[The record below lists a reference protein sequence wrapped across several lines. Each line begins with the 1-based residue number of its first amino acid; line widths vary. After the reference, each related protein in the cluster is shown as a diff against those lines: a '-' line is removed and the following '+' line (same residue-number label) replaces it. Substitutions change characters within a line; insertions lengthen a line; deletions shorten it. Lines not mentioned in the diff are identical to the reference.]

1 VGRRLW
7 SPGPRLRTTLL
18 WTHGILLVFGSL
30 AVYVGIHSVEA
41 AEISI
46 SRGGGL
52 LSPLAWIPLLFG
64 LPTVVLAA
72 FSLLAAM
79 LALPADRAGG
89 RRQEAALDGTRV
101 AIGRPV
107 MRLLLAWILLACGFT
122 VLLPSLWPMSEAQ
135 KAAKQMEMTFAR
147 KKANI
152 DALRA
157 LSRRPPEETQA
168 VLRSAIMDGRLDVM
182 RLTDQDATLVLVTA
196 NLPVVF
202 ECIDILEAKHARVM
216 EQIKKQGAIR
226 SWADMEMEDEHLRL
240 TNSTSDLGSVLR
252 NVKHVP
258 AGLESFLVQRSARK
272 GPGRSA
278 AISLIGK
285 LDIPKEKRIGLLMS
299 FVTDDDEQA
308 ATAVRQAL
316 AQLGIQVG
324 PALKELK
331 HLRAERGKDPLTEAA
346 SLPDDRPTNRLP
358 DQHRNQGSRGTGGG
372 QAAYMASTGAERALN
387 MIIPDN
393 WKIVELSE
401 SPPSGSYTPGHLAP
415 SSSGDLLASAGFG

>member
-1 VGRRLW
+1 MRWALRFLAVCHFWWGAVLLFGAGWTVCVAFRILPNMSTGTIWTNLPHTLRWAAMHALPPAALGAWIGIVGRRLW

-157 LSRRPPEETQA
+157 LSRRPP
-168 VLRSAIMDGRLDVM
+168 
-182 RLTDQDATLVLVTA
+182 
-196 NLPVVF
+196 
-202 ECIDILEAKHARVM
+202 
-216 EQIKKQGAIR
+216 
-226 SWADMEMEDEHLRL
+226 
-240 TNSTSDLGSVLR
+240 
-252 NVKHVP
+252 
-258 AGLESFLVQRSARK
+258 
-272 GPGRSA
+272 
-278 AISLIGK
+278 
-285 LDIPKEKRIGLLMS
+285 
-299 FVTDDDEQA
+299 
-308 ATAVRQAL
+308 
-316 AQLGIQVG
+316 
-324 PALKELK
+324 
-331 HLRAERGKDPLTEAA
+331 
-346 SLPDDRPTNRLP
+346 
-358 DQHRNQGSRGTGGG
+358 
-372 QAAYMASTGAERALN
+372 
-387 MIIPDN
+387 
-393 WKIVELSE
+393 
-401 SPPSGSYTPGHLAP
+401 
-415 SSSGDLLASAGFG
+415 